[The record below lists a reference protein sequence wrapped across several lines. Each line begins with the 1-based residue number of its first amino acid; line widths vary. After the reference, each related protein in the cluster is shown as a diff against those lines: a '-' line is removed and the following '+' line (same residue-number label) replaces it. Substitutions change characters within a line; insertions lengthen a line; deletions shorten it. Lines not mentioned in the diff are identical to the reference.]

1 MIHEW
6 DVREGGREEEAGEEN
21 WRSMAKVHEGGRGRA
36 EKRECCCVGGAR
48 GVGGL
53 VEWLAGVAASCE
65 REALGA
71 GVVEV
76 LEGGV
81 ASGFRVAAGGKGG
94 GNDGRKRRG
103 SKSP

>member
-21 WRSMAKVHEGGRGRA
+21 WRSMAKVQEGGRGKA
-36 EKRECCCVGGAR
+36 ERRECCCVGGVR
-48 GVGGL
+48 GVGGFMD
-53 VEWLAGVAASCE
+53 WLAGVAASSE

-76 LEGGV
+76 LAGGV
-81 ASGFRVAAGGKGG
+81 ASGFRVVAGRRGG
-94 GNDGRKRRG
+94 GNDGRNRRG